1 MFWLYII
8 NIFLDLEE
16 IPMNNGSIS
25 SWYLSL
31 VGIIVNKMIQVF
43 CEEDANKLIANDY
56 KLIKTQLV
64 GNITSYIFALSN
76 KSSFNLNNLKQ
87 YRYTNKLYF

>member
-1 MFWLYII
+1 M
-8 NIFLDLEE
+8 
-16 IPMNNGSIS
+16 
-25 SWYLSL
+25 
-31 VGIIVNKMIQVF
+31 NKMIQVF
-43 CEEDANKLIANDY
+43 CEEDANKLIASDY

-76 KSSFNLNNLKQ
+76 KSSFNLNNLKH